1 MSYQGKQQAVAAWA
15 RACPGA
21 GENLVERVVDTAGT
35 VTIYPIVSDTL
46 ISDYIDGHELRART
60 RSSSH
65 VAAQT
70 RSGNWKSGR
79 IGF

>member
-1 MSYQGKQQAVAAWA
+1 MSYQGKQQAVATWA
-15 RACPGA
+15 KACPGV
-21 GENLVERVVDTAGT
+21 GESLVERVVDTTGA

-46 ISDYIDGHELRART
+46 MSCART

-70 RSGNWKSGR
+70 RSSNWKSGR